1 MGRHVKDMV
10 ISDIQSRIGDA
21 KDFIVVDCSKMDA
34 ISANRWRLGLAKV
47 RIKALTVKNSIA
59 ANALRK
65 KGIEGLDPI
74 LAGPSTLLWG
84 SDDVVALSKA
94 VSQYAKEIPKLEIKG
109 GSVEGQTLN
118 AAAVDSLSKSAGR
131 LETIGQ
137 IAGILLAPGGRLA
150 GCLQSPGGQLA
161 GQLKTVSEREG
172 SEEGSSEEGA
182 SAEVAPVEGGSG
194 EEPVQETSE

>member
-34 ISANRWRLGLAKV
+34 ITANRWRLGLRKD
-47 RIKALTVKNSIA
+47 RITALTVKNSIA
-59 ANALRK
+59 ANALKK
-65 KGIEGLDPI
+65 KGISGLDTI

-84 SDDVVALSKA
+84 ADDVVALSKA
-94 VSQYAKEIPKLEIKG
+94 VASYAKDIPKFEIKG

-131 LETIGQ
+131 VETIGQ
-137 IAGILLAPGGRLA
+137 IAGLMLAPGRQLA
-150 GCLQSPGGQLA
+150 GCLQSSGGQLA
-161 GQLKTVSEREG
+161 GQLKTLSEK
-172 SEEGSSEEGA
+172 
-182 SAEVAPVEGGSG
+182 
-194 EEPVQETSE
+194 ETSE